1 MFEPIYYEDFKPEN
15 IEIASIDKR
24 TYSEGNISFHSISL
38 KYVSGTMERKF
49 FHMGLPVFTCGIKR
63 RNFEKETQNENEK
76 YSLAVKFES
85 SNKEHRNFAKKWLN
99 IMQRIE
105 QLIKRAYEN
114 GKDQNVLTKLVSKVK
129 QQGGTTILVTIKDPI
144 KLFYNQNEQTD
155 EYDIEKINDKTL
167 YFKLDRDF
175 RASVIYKDEK
185 DQPKDVYIKNIE
197 QLKNVS
203 FTASLIISFNWIYVG
218 STNITSLVTNVRHAY
233 IYEITES
240 FTIPSFVKENANRL
254 NIMSEEEL
262 QRVIPEKVEKLSL
275 EEDNEETVTVEKTK
289 TPEKDGRRTNEER
302 KPEEKSKDYE
312 EERSEERK
320 NRERR
325 SDEKGSKE
333 KSKRSEEKSRK
344 NIQVI
349 TNMDDII
356 PTENDENEE

>member
-1 MFEPIYYEDFKPEN
+1 MFEPIYYEDFDPKN
-15 IEIASIDKR
+15 IEIASIDRR
-24 TYSEGNISFHSISL
+24 TYSEGNITFYSISL

-49 FHMGLPVFTCGIKR
+49 FLMGLPVFTCLGIKR
-63 RNFEKETQNENEK
+63 KNFEKETQNESGK

-85 SNKEHRNFAKKWLN
+85 SNSEHREFAKKWLK

-105 QLIKRAYEN
+105 QLIKGAYES
-114 GKDQNVLTKLVSKVK
+114 GKDQNVLSKLVSKVK
-129 QQGGTTILVTIKDPI
+129 QQGGTTLLVTIKDPI

-155 EYDIEKINDKTL
+155 DYDIEKINDKTL

-185 DQPKDVYIKNIE
+185 DQPKNIHIKDIE

-203 FTASLIISFNWIYVG
+203 FTASLIITFNWIYVG
-218 STNITSLVTNVRHAY
+218 STITSLVTNVKHAY
-233 IYEITES
+233 IYEITEP

-262 QRVIPEKVEKLSL
+262 QRVLPEKVEKLSL
-275 EEDNEETVTVEKTK
+275 EEDNEETVTVEKIK
-289 TPEKDGRRTNEER
+289 TLEKDGRRTNEER

-312 EERSEERK
+312 GERSEERK

>member
-1 MFEPIYYEDFKPEN
+1 MFEPIYYEDFNPEN

-24 TYSEGNISFHSISL
+24 TYSEGNITFHSVSL

-49 FHMGLPVFTCGIKR
+49 FLMGLPVFTCLGIKK
-63 RNFEKETQNENEK
+63 FEKETQNESGK
-76 YSLAVKFES
+76 YSLVAKFES
-85 SNKEHRNFAKKWLN
+85 SNPEHRKFAEKWLN

-105 QLIKRAYEN
+105 HLIKTAYES

-129 QQGGTTILVTIKDPI
+129 QQGGSTTLLVKIKDPI
-144 KLFYNQNEQTD
+144 KLFYNQNEETD
-155 EYDIEKINDKTL
+155 DYDIGKIDDKTL
-167 YFKLDRDF
+167 YFKLDKNF

-185 DQPKDVYIKNIE
+185 DQPKDVHIKDIE

-203 FTASLIISFNWIYVG
+203 FTASLIITFNWIYVG
-218 STNITSLVTNVRHAY
+218 STITSLVTNVKHAY
-233 IYEITES
+233 IYEITEP

-262 QRVIPEKVEKLSL
+262 QRVLPEKVEKMSL
-275 EEDNEETVTVEKTK
+275 GEDKEEIVTAEKIK
-289 TPEKDGRRTNEER
+289 TLEKDGRRTNEER
-302 KPEEKSKDYE
+302 KPEEKLKDYE

-333 KSKRSEEKSRK
+333 KRSEEKSRK

>member
-1 MFEPIYYEDFKPEN
+1 MFEPIYYEDLNPEN

-24 TYSEGNISFHSISL
+24 TYSEGNITFHSISL

-49 FHMGLPVFTCGIKR
+49 FLMGLPVFTCLGIKK
-63 RNFEKETQNENEK
+63 FEKETQNEGGK
-76 YSLAVKFES
+76 YSLAAKFES
-85 SNKEHRNFAKKWLN
+85 SNPEHRKFAEKWLS

-105 QLIKRAYEN
+105 HLIKAAYDS

-129 QQGGTTILVTIKDPI
+129 QQGGTTTLLVKIKDPI
-144 KLFYNQNEQTD
+144 KLFYNQNEETD
-155 EYDIEKINDKTL
+155 DYDIGKIDDKTL
-167 YFKLDRDF
+167 YFKLDKNF
-175 RASVIYKDEK
+175 KASVIYKDEK
-185 DQPKDVYIKNIE
+185 DQPKDIYIKNIE
-197 QLKNVS
+197 RLKNVS
-203 FTASLIISFNWIYVG
+203 FTASLIISFNWIYIG
-218 STNITSLVTNVRHAY
+218 STKITSLVTNVKHAY

-275 EEDNEETVTVEKTK
+275 EEDNEERVTVEKIK
-289 TPEKDGRRTNEER
+289 TLEKDGRRTNEER

-333 KSKRSEEKSRK
+333 KSKRSEEESRK

>member
-1 MFEPIYYEDFKPEN
+1 MFEPIYYGDFKPEN
-15 IEIASIDKR
+15 IEIASIDRR
-24 TYSEGNISFHSISL
+24 TYSEGNIAFHSISL

-49 FHMGLPVFTCGIKR
+49 FPMGLPVFTCLGIRK
-63 RNFEKETQNENEK
+63 FEKETQNESGK
-76 YSLAVKFES
+76 YSLVVKFES
-85 SNKEHRNFAKKWLN
+85 SNREHRKFAEKWLN

-105 QLIKRAYEN
+105 QLIKGAYESGRN
-114 GKDQNVLTKLVSKVK
+114 DQNVLSKLVSKVK
-129 QQGGTTILVTIKDPI
+129 QQGGTTTLLVKIKDPI
-144 KLFYNQNEQTD
+144 KLFYNQSEETD
-155 EYDIEKINDKTL
+155 DYDIEKIDDKTL
-167 YFKLDRDF
+167 YFKLDKNF

-185 DQPKDVYIKNIE
+185 DQPKNIHIKDIE

-203 FTASLIISFNWIYVG
+203 FTASLIITFNWIYVG
-218 STNITSLVTNVRHAY
+218 SSITSLVTSVKHAY
-233 IYEITES
+233 IYEITEL

-262 QRVIPEKVEKLSL
+262 QRVLPEKVEKMNL
-275 EEDNEETVTVEKTK
+275 EEDNEETVTTEKTK
-289 TPEKDGRRTNEER
+289 TLEKDGRRTNEER